1 MEAQQSDKIS
11 VASKRSSRS
20 STASSS
26 SLIRARAKAEA
37 ARTHLAFAEQEAKAK
52 IERAAKEAEHQK
64 EKADREATYQLE
76 KAKKDVEL
84 EALTIRR
91 EAAMAEAEAAVWEA
105 ADGMEKYM
113 LVDEVG
119 PSEEDKMRRTKE
131 YITSHFDPHSYKG
144 HPSNDPPAQPA
155 IKATQSTCQPP
166 DLYVPP
172 GVKIE
177 NQAPHGES
185 DQQRGSK
192 VNHTDSNRS
201 AQPFYPQRAPTAP
214 YTGPMVEHLAQ
225 YLARRD
231 LVSSSLY
238 QFDDQPEHYRAWQ
251 SSYISASQGLGLTA
265 TEELD
270 LMTKWLGKESGN
282 HVKRLRSVYITNP
295 VIALTKAW
303 ERLQECYAAPEII
316 EKALFD
322 RLDNFPRVSAKEQTK
337 LRELADLLMEVQCA
351 KEDGYLPAL
360 SYLDTARGIEPIVGK
375 LPYGLQEKWISVGSK
390 HKEENRGRFPPF
402 EFFSKF
408 VCSEARKRN
417 DPSFARVKY

>member
-1 MEAQQSDKIS
+1 
-11 VASKRSSRS
+11 
-20 STASSS
+20 
-26 SLIRARAKAEA
+26 
-37 ARTHLAFAEQEAKAK
+37 
-52 IERAAKEAEHQK
+52 
-64 EKADREATYQLE
+64 
-76 KAKKDVEL
+76 
-84 EALTIRR
+84 
-91 EAAMAEAEAAVWEA
+91 
-105 ADGMEKYM
+105 
-113 LVDEVG
+113 
-119 PSEEDKMRRTKE
+119 
-131 YITSHFDPHSYKG
+131 
-144 HPSNDPPAQPA
+144 
-155 IKATQSTCQPP
+155 
-166 DLYVPP
+166 
-172 GVKIE
+172 
-177 NQAPHGES
+177 
-185 DQQRGSK
+185 
-192 VNHTDSNRS
+192 
-201 AQPFYPQRAPTAP
+201 
-214 YTGPMVEHLAQ
+214 MVEHLAQ

-251 SSYISASQGLGLTA
+251 SSYISATQGLGLTA

-282 HVKRLRSVYITNP
+282 HV
-295 VIALTKAW
+295 TKAW

-337 LRELADLLMEVQCA
+337 LQELADLLMEVQCA

-375 LPYGLQEKWISVGSK
+375 LPYGLQEKWILVGSK

-417 DPSFARVKY
+417 DPSFAIPSTSGSPAKSERTFFKGTKYPISVHNRTSPQQA

>member
-131 YITSHFDPHSYKG
+131 YIRVFFCPYTLTSTRTH
-144 HPSNDPPAQPA
+144 
-155 IKATQSTCQPP
+155 IKAILLPTPQLSQPLKLP
-166 DLYVPP
+166 S
-172 GVKIE
+172 
-177 NQAPHGES
+177 QH
-185 DQQRGSK
+185 
-192 VNHTDSNRS
+192 
-201 AQPFYPQRAPTAP
+201 
-214 YTGPMVEHLAQ
+214 
-225 YLARRD
+225 
-231 LVSSSLY
+231 VSLLIYMS
-238 QFDDQPEHYRAWQ
+238 H
-251 SSYISASQGLGLTA
+251 QGL
-265 TEELD
+265 
-270 LMTKWLGKESGN
+270 
-282 HVKRLRSVYITNP
+282 R
-295 VIALTKAW
+295 
-303 ERLQECYAAPEII
+303 
-316 EKALFD
+316 
-322 RLDNFPRVSAKEQTK
+322 
-337 LRELADLLMEVQCA
+337 
-351 KEDGYLPAL
+351 
-360 SYLDTARGIEPIVGK
+360 
-375 LPYGLQEKWISVGSK
+375 
-390 HKEENRGRFPPF
+390 
-402 EFFSKF
+402 
-408 VCSEARKRN
+408 
-417 DPSFARVKY
+417 